1 MKRWLLFGALLLVLG
16 ASLLSGGCTARPPQ
30 LEFTMITELNLDG
43 SGQRV
48 FRVMVSQDVL
58 NLAQAKLDDKEAT
71 VLDTLDMLKP
81 EPLQVNQSF
90 LVPDAAGRG
99 KYVDFILP
107 FASIDHLR
115 EQLSRM
121 TGADVRMSLDPMV
134 TEGGTSPFET
144 RLRLQEANHMTEYFG
159 WVTDALQMYFRELDY
174 REVALRDL
182 PVYYEIR
189 VPGKLERS
197 QVGQVQVVFSRQDSS
212 WWNRTYQSMLDTF
225 SRQASRIARVDGVN
239 YSTRGVDLYDVSIIA
254 SDFSTGVLYT
264 EFYSRVAVERLI
276 IRTHVLPSPWY
287 RQLLGSHPAAYSREM
302 IVEFPEAYRTYI
314 ENNREGFSA
323 FFSRYIAD
331 GIRGEWVESGNRMAY
346 RMEFFAGDEVGMRE
360 LSYRIVD
367 QNKLRVSEVRNSTWR
382 SLTAI
387 FSALN
392 PAAWGQ
398 SARTLLTDLFSRRIE
413 YEEALKPVA
422 WLESATIIKDVV
434 YEMHFPYKLESVG
447 GNLSTSVVA
456 QGQNA
461 FTYSWPAGDPDAIR
475 HVLFYARAWDVPALA
490 GGAIGLMLFP
500 LLFFLLIKLL
510 LKLIKNV
517 VFLGFL
523 ATLGRGLGAAIK
535 YLVVLPK
542 RIAEWCRQRRQP
554 D

>member
-1 MKRWLLFGALLLVLG
+1 MKKWLVFAALLVALCVTLI
-16 ASLLSGGCTARPPQ
+16 SGGCTARSPQ
-30 LEFTMITELNLDG
+30 LELTMITELNLDG

-58 NLAQAKLDDKEAT
+58 NLAQAKLDDKEAS

-81 EPLQVNQSF
+81 EPLQVHQTF
-90 LVPDAAGRG
+90 LIPDVDGRG
-99 KYVDFILP
+99 KYVDFVLP
-107 FASIDHLR
+107 FASVEELK
-115 EQLSRM
+115 EKLSLM
-121 TGADVRMSLDPMV
+121 AGIDVRLSLDPLDSEGTV
-134 TEGGTSPFET
+134 TPFET
-144 RLRLQEANHMTEYFG
+144 RMRLQEANHMTEYFG

-174 REVALRDL
+174 QEVSLRDL

-197 QVGQVQVVFSRQDSS
+197 QVGQVQVLFSRQESG
-212 WWNRTYQSMLDTF
+212 WWTRAYRTMLDAF
-225 SRQASRIARVDGVN
+225 SRQASRIARVDGVS

-264 EFYSRVAVERLI
+264 EFFSRVAVERVL
-276 IRTHVLPSPWY
+276 IRTHVLPAPWY

-302 IVEFPEAYRTYI
+302 IVEFPENYRSYI
-314 ENNREGFSA
+314 EGNRASFTD
-323 FFSRYIAD
+323 FFARYISD
-331 GIRGEWVESGNRMAY
+331 GIRGDWIESGNRLAY
-346 RMEFFAGDEVGMRE
+346 RMEFFAADEVGMRE

-367 QNKLRVSEVRNSTWR
+367 QNRLRVSEVRNSTWR
-382 SLTAI
+382 SLTAV

-392 PAAWGQ
+392 PANWGQ

-434 YEMHFPYKLESVG
+434 YEMHFPYRLEGVG
-447 GNLSTSVVA
+447 GNLATAVVA
-456 QGQNA
+456 QGQNS

-475 HVLFYARAWDVPALA
+475 HVLFYARAWDVPAMA

-500 LLFFLLIKLL
+500 LLFFLLIRLIIRL
-510 LKLIKNV
+510 LKNI

-523 ATLGRGLGAAIK
+523 ATLGRIALNCLRYIWSL
-535 YLVVLPK
+535 LV
-542 RIAEWCRQRRQP
+542 RIASRVKNR
-554 D
+554 